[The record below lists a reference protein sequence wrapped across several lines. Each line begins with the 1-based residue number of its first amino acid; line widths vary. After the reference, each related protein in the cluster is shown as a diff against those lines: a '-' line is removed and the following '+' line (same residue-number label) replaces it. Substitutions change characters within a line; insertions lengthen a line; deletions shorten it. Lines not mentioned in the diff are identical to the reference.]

1 MSNESRVNLVKEWN
15 MQIGDL
21 FHINGIACRITSCKA
36 DGCFS
41 AVPVVH
47 PDKVISEITFCS
59 PDGKSTHLTDFGHII
74 ITEDFLFVNNF
85 VASNHGGAELRSK
98 NGKVITRIESQVNGN
113 FRVVIKSAHTE
124 EILAIIPDVLCV
136 NELQH
141 YLRAFGYSAWADNFK
156 VDEYQERKRRG
167 RPRNEDSDKETRMT
181 FIVDKTQLEKIREIG
196 YRERKFTKEILYK
209 ALEDLISDYEA
220 RNGEVIPKRKSKLDE
235 D

>member
-1 MSNESRVNLVKEWN
+1 

-21 FHINGIACRITSCKA
+21 FRINGVACRITSCKA

-41 AVPVVH
+41 AVPVVR
-47 PDKVISEITFCS
+47 PGKVISEITFCS
-59 PDGKSTHLTDFGHII
+59 PDGKSTPLTDFGHII
-74 ITEDFLFVNNF
+74 ITEDFLFINNF
-85 VASNHGGAELRSK
+85 VTSNSGVAELRSK
-98 NGKVITRIESQVNGN
+98 SGKAIIRVKSQANGN
-113 FRVVIKSAHTE
+113 FRVGIESAHTE
-124 EILAIIPDVLCV
+124 ETLAAIPDVLCV

-141 YLRAFGYSAWADNFK
+141 YLRAFGYSFLADNFK
-156 VDEYQERKRRG
+156 VDEEQERKRRG

-220 RNGEVIPKRKSKLDE
+220 RNGEVIPKGKSKLE
-235 D
+235 DTN

>member
-1 MSNESRVNLVKEWN
+1 MNNKSKINLVRGWG

-21 FHINGIACRITSCKA
+21 FRINGIACRITSCNA
-36 DGCFS
+36 DGRFS
-41 AVPVVH
+41 AVPVVRSGN
-47 PDKVISEITFCS
+47 IFSEITFCS
-59 PDGKSTHLTDFGHII
+59 PDGKSTPLTDFGHII

-85 VASNHGGAELRSK
+85 VVSNSGGAELRSK
-98 NGKVITRIESQVNGN
+98 SGKVLIRVESQTNGN
-113 FRVVIKSAHTE
+113 YRVVIKSAHTE
-124 EILAIIPDVLCV
+124 ETLAAISDVLCV

-141 YLRAFGYSAWADNFK
+141 YLRAFGYSSWADNFK
-156 VDEYQERKRRG
+156 VDEVQERKRRG

-220 RNGEVIPKRKSKLDE
+220 RNGEVVPKGKSKLDE